1 MHLTGSMFEN
11 YKRNVYEMLNKKII
25 HLPRSNWRVEK
36 SFTLSE
42 NDKYVA
48 IQMKKEDVLING
60 KVIGVL

>member
-1 MHLTGSMFEN
+1 MFEN